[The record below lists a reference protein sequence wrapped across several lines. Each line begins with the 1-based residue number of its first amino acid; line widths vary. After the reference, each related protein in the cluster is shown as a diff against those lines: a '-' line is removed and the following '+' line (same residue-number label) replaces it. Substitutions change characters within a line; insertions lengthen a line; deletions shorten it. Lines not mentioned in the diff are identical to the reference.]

1 MNGGRVLRNA
11 VAGQRRDVGLG
22 ALLGMGHQ
30 AGEALVPVLIGVIID
45 QAVAD
50 GGGGDAADLLRWLA
64 VLAVVYLALSFSFRY
79 GARAA
84 ERAAERA
91 AHALRL
97 ELVGRV
103 LHPRGGAEEG
113 RLPGALTSTATEDA
127 RRVGAVNLAIGLG
140 VAALTGLLAGAAM
153 LLRISPTLGLLVL
166 LGTAALLY
174 LGHLLGKPLERR
186 SATEQERAAHASGVA
201 ADLVSGLRVLKG
213 IGAVP
218 AAITRY
224 RHTSRAS
231 LDATLRAA
239 RAEAWQRGMTTG
251 LTGVFI
257 AVLAL
262 LGGRLAMSGDISL
275 GELVSA
281 VGLALFL
288 LGPLE
293 TLSYV
298 NAELAQ
304 GRASAARIAEVL
316 AAPGAPAPGTDAAAG
331 PRLSG
336 IGLAAVPGEVLG
348 IAVTDSAYAARLL
361 RGLARDAEAAPDAGV
376 LVAAHDADLFAGTV
390 LENVAA
396 GAADGADLTPA
407 LAAAAVDDPHAPVGE
422 RGRFLSGG
430 QRQRAALARALAA
443 DPPTLVLH
451 DPTTAVDAVTEARI
465 AAGLREARR
474 GRTTILVTTSP
485 TLLSAADRVALI
497 DGGRIVDTA
506 PHAELAERHAAYR
519 EAVLT

>member
-1 MNGGRVLRNA
+1 VEGGQVLRNA

-30 AGEALVPVLIGVIID
+30 AGEALVPVLIGVVID

-50 GGGGDAADLLRWLA
+50 GGDTAALLRWLA
-64 VLAVVYLALSFSFRY
+64 VLGAVYLALSFSFRF

-103 LHPRGGAEEG
+103 LHPRGGAEDG
-113 RLPGALTSTATEDA
+113 RLPGALTATASEDA
-127 RRVGAVNLAIGLG
+127 RRVGAVNMAIGLG
-140 VAALTGLLAGAAM
+140 IAALTGLLAGAAM

-166 LGTAALLY
+166 LGTAALLG

-224 RHTSRAS
+224 RLTSRAS

-257 AVLAL
+257 AILAL
-262 LGGRLAMSGDISL
+262 LGGRLALSGDISL

-293 TLSYV
+293 TLAYV

-316 AAPGAPAPGTDAAAG
+316 AAPAAPEAERRAGGGPAVTAA
-331 PRLSG
+331 
-336 IGLAAVPGEVLG
+336 PGEVLG
-348 IAVTDSAYAARLL
+348 VAVTDPARAAELL
-361 RGLARDAEAAPDAGV
+361 RDLSASGDGV

-390 LENVAA
+390 IENVAA
-396 GAADGADLTPA
+396 GAPEGADLAPA

-422 RGRFLSGG
+422 RGRYLSGG

-465 AAGLREARR
+465 AAGLRHARR

-485 TLLSAADRVALI
+485 TLLAAADRVALI
-497 DGGRIVDTA
+497 DGTGRVIDTA
-506 PHAELAERHAAYR
+506 PHAELAERHATYR